1 MNQPDIKETLQVD
14 HRDWLL
20 LGGLASDGSAQ
31 TQDDPTVPRLFSI
44 WNCEWEA
51 PSHYKTGVNKFASG
65 KGISQQMELGKVIN
79 RVTKFVQIH
88 EFTLGDQVWV
98 KDWKHDLLAPW
109 WKGPHVILTTPTAV
123 KVAGIV
129 PWIHH
134 TRVKRTYHADPENA
148 EWTAQRD
155 PADPWETKTIP
166 KKKEKKIL
174 DEPLQDEAAQSP
186 PAAWPHQRDFEFN
199 FCFNSGQC
207 FHLMGTFLRRLP
219 QHFQLLGM

>member
-44 WNCEWEA
+44 RNCEWEA
-51 PSHYKTGVNKFASG
+51 PSHNKTGVNKFASG

-98 KDWKHDLLAPW
+98 KDWKQDLLAPW

-123 KVAGIV
+123 KVAGFV

-134 TRVKRTYHADPENA
+134 TRVKRTYHADPKKRWMDCTEGPC
-148 EWTAQRD
+148 WPLRD
-155 PADPWETKTIP
+155 
-166 KKKEKKIL
+166 
-174 DEPLQDEAAQSP
+174 
-186 PAAWPHQRDFEFN
+186 
-199 FCFNSGQC
+199 
-207 FHLMGTFLRRLP
+207 
-219 QHFQLLGM
+219 